1 MRHLPH
7 VALVGFCLMAS
18 ARPASALDFKLK
30 SRGELRS
37 ETRHFLIDDQEP
49 LTVETNSALAA
60 RLELKGKLG
69 DVRLMARG
77 FARYDPTDLDRSAVF
92 AEDVFAEFRLDDF
105 RLRVGAMLLNW
116 TATEAFHPAD
126 IINSR
131 YLDSNVENPEKRG
144 EPMVALRY
152 KFLDGNIELYYMPF
166 FVEPFF
172 PSAFSRQSF
181 APPGVAVDNILAVQ
195 RGGRVIDDWEL
206 TYQMGGR
213 VQQTIGDADVSLHV
227 ISHIDRTT
235 PSLIFLDEQTPAVVY
250 QPVIQYGGTY
260 THLIAGLIAKV
271 EAAYRQFYRPPEGRI
286 EVGILPDRPDYGQV
300 AVGLEYG
307 VPRDDGSEITWLLEA
322 QTVLGVEGES
332 FFGLPGGNT
341 GLQLPLF
348 QRDALVGMRYAAN
361 DVNGTEFLLTAIK
374 DLTNSDQFLVNASYS
389 RRIGETFGLKTGLRI
404 IRIPPEPGEPPVGFT
419 ALNDEHQIYLEVSKY
434 F

>member
-1 MRHLPH
+1 MRHSFF
-7 VALVGFCLMAS
+7 ALVVAS
-18 ARPASALDFKLK
+18 CTTILASPAAALDLKLK

-37 ETRHFLIDDQEP
+37 ETRHFIIEDDEP
-49 LTVETNSALAA
+49 LTVDTNSALAA

-92 AEDVFAEFRLDDF
+92 AEDVFAEFRAGDF

-131 YLDSNVENPEKRG
+131 YLDSNVENQEKRG

-152 KFLDGNIELYYMPF
+152 KFLDGNVELYYMPF

-181 APPGVAVDNILAVQ
+181 APPGIAVGEVLAVQ

-213 VQQTIGDADVSLHV
+213 VQQTLGDADVSLHV

-235 PSLIFLDEQTPAVVY
+235 PSLIFLGDGSPAVIY

-260 THLIAGLIAKV
+260 THLIAGLIAKL
-271 EAAYRQFYRPPEGRI
+271 EAAYRQFYRPPDGRI
-286 EVGILPDRPDYGQV
+286 SVGVLPERPDYGQV
-300 AVGLEYG
+300 AAGLEYG
-307 VPRDDGSEITWLLEA
+307 VPQDDGSEITWLLEA

-348 QRDALVGMRYAAN
+348 QRDALLGMRYAAN
-361 DVNGTEFLLTAIK
+361 DVNGTELLVTVIK
-374 DLTNSDQFLVNASYS
+374 DLTDRGQFLVNASYS
-389 RRIGETFGLKTGLRI
+389 RRIGETFGIKTGVRI
-404 IRIPPEPGEPPVGFT
+404 IRIPLEPGEPPVGFT
-419 ALNDEHQIYLEVSKY
+419 ALNDEHQLYLEVSKY